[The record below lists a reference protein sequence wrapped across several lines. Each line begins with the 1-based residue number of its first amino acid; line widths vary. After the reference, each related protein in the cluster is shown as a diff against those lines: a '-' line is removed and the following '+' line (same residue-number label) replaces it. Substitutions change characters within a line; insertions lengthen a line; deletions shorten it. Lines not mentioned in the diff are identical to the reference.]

1 MDDIDI
7 QVLQDNRL
15 QLMKDMDPID
25 ILQLLKQC
33 GIINVSHC
41 DDVKS
46 GKTRRE
52 RSELLLDMLER
63 RGPDALKCF
72 IDALHKTTPHL
83 AVALRDNQ
91 AYPFLHRILE
101 CYSVK
106 NNNTFREHF
115 MSYTCP

>member
-7 QVLQDNRL
+7 QVLHDKHL

-46 GKTRRE
+46 GKTLRE
-52 RSELLLDMLER
+52 RSELLLDILER
-63 RGPDALKCF
+63 RGSDAFKCF

-83 AVALRDNQ
+83 ATDRSS
-91 AYPFLHRILE
+91 
-101 CYSVK
+101 SVS
-106 NNNTFREHF
+106 FPR
-115 MSYTCP
+115 